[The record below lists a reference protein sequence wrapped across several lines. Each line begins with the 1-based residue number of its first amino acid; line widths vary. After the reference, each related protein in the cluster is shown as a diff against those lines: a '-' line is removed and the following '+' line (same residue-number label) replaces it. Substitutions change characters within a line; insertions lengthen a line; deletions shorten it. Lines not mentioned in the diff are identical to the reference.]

1 MTDPRFYDSRGPLA
15 LGDIAKAIGAT
26 IFDGADASFLIQDVS
41 SVDEPGPASLC
52 YALTDA
58 HARRLAGAP
67 VAAVIVTS
75 DVAAAV
81 PPGITALIHPEPA
94 AAFAQAGALFFPDAG
109 RDIGPRGDTLID
121 PTAVL
126 EPGVTRE
133 PGVVVGPGARI
144 GAGTHL
150 AAYAVIGRGVCI
162 GRNGYVGPHACVAYA
177 LVGDRVTILSGVRI
191 GTDGFG
197 FVPGRSGLHKVPQL
211 GRVIVQ
217 DDAEI
222 GANSCIDRGALG
234 DTVIGEGAKLDNMVH
249 VAHNCRIGRY
259 VILAAQVGMAG
270 SVTIGDGAILGGQV
284 GIADHRTIGPGA
296 RIAATS
302 GVTKDLPGGAD
313 YGGRPAQPIAEW
325 RREVAAVRRLAKGK
339 KQRDD

>member
-15 LGDIAKAIGAT
+15 LGDLAKAIGAT
-26 IFDGADASFLIQDVS
+26 IFDGADASLLIQDVS

-133 PGVVVGPGARI
+133 PGVIVGPGARI

>member
-15 LGDIAKAIGAT
+15 LGDLAKAIGAT

-133 PGVVVGPGARI
+133 PGVIVGPGARI

-325 RREVAAVRRLAKGK
+325 RREVAAMRRLAKGK
-339 KQRDD
+339 MQRDD